1 MEKEK
6 SENVKE
12 MEAFRAEI
20 EPKVRETIKK
30 LLDSDDLNVN
40 AKGAKLYLRY
50 HGPAEEEMRG
60 PVLSQKVRDLIDTHL
75 SKLTRKEPQKGD

>member
-6 SENVKE
+6 SESAKE
-12 MEAFRAEI
+12 MEAFRAEV

-30 LLDSDDLNVN
+30 LLDSDDLNDN
-40 AKGAKLYLRY
+40 ARGAKLYLRY
-50 HGPAEEEMRG
+50 YGPAEEEMRG

-75 SKLTRKEPQKGD
+75 SKLTRKESEKGD